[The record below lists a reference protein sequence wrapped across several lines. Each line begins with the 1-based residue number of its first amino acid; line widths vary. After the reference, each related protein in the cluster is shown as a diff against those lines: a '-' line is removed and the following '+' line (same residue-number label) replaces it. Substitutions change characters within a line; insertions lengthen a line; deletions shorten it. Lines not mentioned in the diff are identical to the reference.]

1 MTVMKAV
8 KSFSKP
14 VFADQS
20 ERGALPENVQK
31 ALRDA
36 GGALPLVVLID
47 PSYEKVYA
55 AFGHAQL
62 KGQDYSSIFRQAKK
76 DVKADIKANTFGLP
90 EAPTEK
96 ADDNEELAESDD
108 RIKVRDPQFEIW
120 RSSKGS
126 RIDAQLLAI
135 ENETTFVFKTRKGR
149 TIRTTADKL
158 QATSVQRGRKL
169 AGL

>member
-1 MTVMKAV
+1 MKAV

-20 ERGALPENVQK
+20 ERGSLPENVQK

-36 GGALPLVVLID
+36 GGALPIVVLID
-47 PSYEKVYA
+47 PSYEKVYG

-90 EAPTEK
+90 EAAAEEEK
-96 ADDNEELAESDD
+96 AEAKDELAESDD
-108 RIKVRDPQFEIW
+108 RIMVRDPQFEIW

-169 AGL
+169 VGL